1 MICVCLT
8 YDATLP
14 NIRPFDMSNA
24 MRIGLISTLATR
36 VRQRG
41 SGSVESIVW
50 LLASELNRLG
60 HHVTVFACAGSEV
73 CGEVV
78 ETLPGTYGVN
88 GAPHDWQLCEWINLC
103 RAVEQSARFDVLH
116 SHAYLWGLPL
126 QPLCKA
132 PMVHTLHVCPDQD
145 AARLW
150 AMTSDACVTAISEYQ
165 WSAYPERK
173 PAAVIH
179 HGVDASQFTFREE
192 PEDYVCYF
200 GRFTHG
206 KGPRAAIG
214 AARDLGLRLVLAGPR
229 NEYFGKKIE
238 PMVDG
243 RTVEYVGPLGGEK
256 RDRLLGGARAL
267 LYPLQEPEPF
277 GLVPVEAM
285 MCGTPVAAIRR
296 GAVAEIVE
304 DGISGH
310 CAEPEGDFV
319 SAVKRTL
326 TLDRRRVRDRAA
338 ARFSAERMARQ
349 YVDVYQRVL
358 GK

>member
-1 MICVCLT
+1 MQI
-8 YDATLP
+8 A
-14 NIRPFDMSNA
+14 
-24 MRIGLISTLATR
+24 LISTLATR
-36 VRQRG
+36 VRPLG
-41 SGSVESIVW
+41 SGSVESVVW
-50 LLASELNRLG
+50 LLASELERLG
-60 HHVTVFACAGSEV
+60 HRVTVFAVAGSEV
-73 CGEVV
+73 CGKLV
-78 ETLPGTYGVN
+78 ETLPGTYGAN
-88 GAPHDWQLCEWINLC
+88 GAPDDWQLCEWINLC

-126 QPLCKA
+126 EPLCKA
-132 PMVHTLHVCPDQD
+132 PMVHTLHICPDQN

-150 AMTSDACVTAISEYQ
+150 AMTPDACVTAISEYQ
-165 WSAYPERK
+165 WSALPDLK

-179 HGVDASQFTFREE
+179 HGVDAGQFTFREK

-200 GRFTHG
+200 GRFTRG

-214 AARDLGLRLVLAGPR
+214 AARHLGLRLVLSGPR
-229 NEYFGKKIE
+229 NEYFDKKIE

-243 RTVEYVGPLGGEK
+243 RTVEYIGPVGGAK

-267 LYPLQEPEPF
+267 LYPLEEPEPF

-304 DGISGH
+304 DGVSGH
-310 CAEPEGDFV
+310 CSEPEGDFV
-319 SAVKRTL
+319 SAVTRTL
-326 TLDRRRVRDRAA
+326 TLDRRRVYERAV

-349 YVDVYQRVL
+349 YVEVYQRVREQ
-358 GK
+358 GKER